1 MVKKS
6 FQFVFGLLIILSLFS
21 IILFFLFQA
30 SIWLK
35 ENNNIAIPIIT
46 AVIGLIGV
54 MWTQWQSKSRDIAES
69 HRSSKIETYSLF
81 FDIIEKFQ
89 REGRKNQEI
98 DVLSDEELQA
108 KFEKLNRG
116 FILWGSDEVI
126 QAWLTFRKN
135 STEQASSEYT
145 LAKIDNVYRA
155 IRKDLGHKDRKLK
168 SLDLIRMSLSNP
180 DEI

>member
-1 MVKKS
+1 MLKKL
-6 FQFVFGLLIILSLFS
+6 FQFIFSLLIILSL
-21 IILFFLFQA
+21 LFFLLQV

-35 ENNNIAIPIIT
+35 ENNVIAVPIIT
-46 AVIGLIGV
+46 AIIGLIGV

-81 FDIIEKFQ
+81 FDIIEEIQ
-89 REGRKNQEI
+89 RGSKKNQEI
-98 DVLSDEELQA
+98 NILSDEELQA

-126 QAWLTFRKN
+126 QAWIAFRKN
-135 STEQASSEYT
+135 SSENT

-168 SLDLIRMSLSNP
+168 NLDLIRINLSNP